1 MCSCLSCLHSV
12 LDTYHLIHPSA
23 SAPSLEQ
30 ELTLQIR
37 SLPIRKDDE
46 VIVVRGASVG
56 SEGRVVQVYRKKWV
70 IHLERLQREKTNGAT
85 AAIPIHP
92 SNVVITKIKEDKDRY
107 VLLSRRWLTISTALI
122 ARKSGKKAE
131 EAKA

>member
-1 MCSCLSCLHSV
+1 MPSPFDVLVCLACFLF
-12 LDTYHLIHPSA
+12 LDTYHLIIHPND

-107 VLLSRRWLTISTALI
+107 VLLS
-122 ARKSGKKAE
+122 
-131 EAKA
+131 